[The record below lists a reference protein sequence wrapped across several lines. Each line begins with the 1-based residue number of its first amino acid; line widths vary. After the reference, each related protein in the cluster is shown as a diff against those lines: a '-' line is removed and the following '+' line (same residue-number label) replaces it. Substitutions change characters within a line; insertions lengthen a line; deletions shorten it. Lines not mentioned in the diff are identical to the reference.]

1 MHAVQIDTHP
11 IAQFLC
17 GCGSLAVRSL
27 GKAASLIYKVSKD
40 VHTPTKPLGA
50 ASREGHQGFLQGF
63 ASPSKDALSHFGCF
77 K

>member
-1 MHAVQIDTHP
+1 MPCPKEKGDFGGLRACGLDTHE
-11 IAQFLC
+11 IAQFIC

-50 ASREGHQGFLQGF
+50 ASREGHQGFLQ
-63 ASPSKDALSHFGCF
+63 LTE
-77 K
+77 